1 MTVRPYR
8 IDVPDAVL
16 ADLRD
21 RLARTRWPSPIPG
34 QGWGYGVDISV
45 VRDLCERWMEF
56 DWRSQEAKL
65 NEQPQFMAEI
75 DGVELHFWHIR
86 GRGPAPIPLLLLHG
100 WPGSPVEFW
109 QLLGPLSDP
118 AGHGADSAP
127 AFDVVV
133 GTLPGFG
140 FGGQPREPGWGLTRI
155 AEAFHT
161 LMTGV
166 LGYRRYGVQG
176 GDIGG
181 LVAARLGSLHPEAL
195 IGIHANF
202 LLAQPPGQPGPG
214 DEETVARLAE
224 FQRTEFAYAQVQ
236 GTKPDSLT
244 LAQSDSP
251 AGLAGW
257 ILEKFHAWSAGDD
270 VLATFPADVLLT
282 NLMFYWAPNSAP
294 SAARVYLESWRDPAG
309 LAPVVGV
316 PTAVAVFPGEPW
328 RVPRSWAEPRFNI
341 QRWTE
346 LPRGGHFAALEEP
359 QLLTDDIR
367 AFFWDPRV
375 DAEAASGDTHPALP
389 RVLG

>member
-1 MTVRPYR
+1 MIVRPYR

-16 ADLRD
+16 VDLRD
-21 RLARTRWPSPIPG
+21 RLDKTRWPRPIPG
-34 QGWGYGVDISV
+34 QGWDYGVDIGV
-45 VRDLCERWMEF
+45 VRDLCERWTGF

-65 NEQPQFMAEI
+65 NELPQFMAEI
-75 DGVELHFWHIR
+75 DGVDLHFWHIR
-86 GRGPAPIPLLLLHG
+86 GRGPSPVPLLLLHG

-118 AGHGADSAP
+118 AGHGAACVP

-161 LMTGV
+161 LMTEA

-181 LVAARLGSLHPEAL
+181 LVAARLGSLHPRAL
-195 IGIHANF
+195 AGIHVNF
-202 LLAQPPGQPGPG
+202 LLARPPGQPGGPD
-214 DEETVARLAE
+214 DEETIARLGRFERAE
-224 FQRTEFAYAQVQ
+224 SAYAQVQ

-257 ILEKFHAWSAGDD
+257 IVEKFHAWSAGDD
-270 VLATFPADVLLT
+270 VLATFPAEVLLA
-282 NLMFYWAPNSAP
+282 NLMFYWAPNSTP
-294 SAARVYLESWRDPAG
+294 SAARVYLESRRDRAG
-309 LAPVVGV
+309 LAPVVDV

-341 QRWTE
+341 RRWTE
-346 LPRGGHFAALEEP
+346 MPRGGHFAALEEP
-359 QLLTDDIR
+359 RLLTDDIR
-367 AFFWDPRV
+367 AFFSTV
-375 DAEAASGDTHPALP
+375 G
-389 RVLG
+389 